1 MPVAPRFERNPDYIY
16 RKIVEEAV
24 LVPLHQDVADMECI
38 YSLNEVGAFIWES
51 LEQPKTM
58 ADLLNTME
66 MEYDAPVE
74 VLSADLQRFMDEL
87 TTIGAL
93 RETA

>member
-1 MPVAPRFERNPDYIY
+1 MSGLVRFERNPDYIY

-24 LVPLHQDVADMECI
+24 LVPLHQDVADMESI

-74 VLSADLQRFMDEL
+74 VLSSDLEHFLDEL